1 MTAQKV
7 LQAVPALPAVSPA
20 ALQLIRLLG
29 REDADATDVL
39 RCLKHDPSLT
49 ARLLR
54 LCNSAAL
61 GLPQEVVS
69 VDQALFLLGYRT
81 LHELAVQAA
90 LGDALSAALPPYA
103 IEPRTLW
110 RHSVV
115 TARAAELLAEKC
127 PNEAPPPDLAFT
139 AALLHDIGKLVLAQ
153 VMDGP
158 ACAAIRHA
166 LEVEGRPWIEA
177 ERQALQTDHAEVG
190 AALLERWE
198 LPRPI
203 IHAVAAH
210 HQPCRTCHPPLCEL
224 IHLAD
229 CLAHVVGADAGMH
242 ALAQCVDTG
251 AAEHWQLQTRELEG
265 LVAEL
270 AGHIAKVEASLEVP

>member
-29 REDADATDVL
+29 REDADGTDVL
-39 RCLKHDPSLT
+39 RYLKHDPSLT

-81 LHELAVQAA
+81 LHQLAVQAA
-90 LGDALSAALPPYA
+90 VGDALSIALPPYA
-103 IEPRTLW
+103 IEPQTLW
-110 RHSVV
+110 RHSIV

-139 AALLHDIGKLVLAQ
+139 AGLLHDIGKLVLAQ
-153 VMDGP
+153 VMDEP

-166 LEVEGRPWIEA
+166 LEVEGQTWIEA
-177 ERQALQTDHAEVG
+177 ERQVLQTDHAEVG

-198 LPRPI
+198 LPRPL

-210 HQPCRTCHPPLCEL
+210 HQPCGACHPPLCEL
-224 IHLAD
+224 THLAD

-242 ALAQCVDTG
+242 ALAQCVDPG
-251 AAEHWQLQTRELEG
+251 AAEHWELQTEQVENLVVELTEH
-265 LVAEL
+265 LTQ
-270 AGHIAKVEASLEVP
+270 VEASLKAS